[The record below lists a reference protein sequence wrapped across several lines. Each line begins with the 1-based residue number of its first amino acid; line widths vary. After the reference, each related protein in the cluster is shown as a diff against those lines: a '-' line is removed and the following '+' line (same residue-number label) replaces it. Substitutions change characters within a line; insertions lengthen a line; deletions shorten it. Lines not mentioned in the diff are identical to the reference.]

1 MRVEPA
7 EKIVNTE
14 VLPHEEKKVILQVK
28 INRVTRV
35 LAIIIAFLSTFIFF
49 IKILY
54 F

>member
-7 EKIVNTE
+7 EKIVNAII
-14 VLPHEEKKVILQVK
+14 LPPEERKAILQVK

-35 LAIIIAFLSTFIFF
+35 LAIIIAFISTFIFF